1 MSRALALWRPLT
13 PAAKLLAVLAL
24 VYSLLHFGR
33 SAVWLPLVHH
43 GMVQAGQEMR
53 PVQRYILRGRPVGP
67 DNYRQYGPTFLFIMH
82 GFLTCCSGPD
92 PGHLD
97 LATVHPTPD
106 VVRLSRSL
114 YVLEMICFVAALW
127 FVLAGIR
134 FWLEQVPRERL
145 SRAAP
150 YAGAAVVL
158 IWLNYTPF
166 YEIIDV
172 KTVEAWEVCLLSAA
186 MYAHLRQKDFWVGFC
201 VAAATLM
208 KWLPGFFFLLLL
220 LRNRRAFVYG
230 CLCLVAFLGIS
241 HAVYGPELG
250 FKYPLLPLKA
260 ASGNTIESTGIAN
273 MSLKGLFVKGF
284 GRLQTPQGGLFEGGD
299 PRSGYYVNVS
309 PGRANL
315 SNLLGNLC
323 TVGITLW
330 FVRAMFDRRRRARSV
345 DNDLWEWA
353 LTGAVMFVV
362 SPLLA
367 YEYSVLVLPAFSIA
381 AAMVIA
387 IRPDRKRMVATA
399 IFALALFLVGN
410 MVPRQLVQTIIPTAA
425 VIRWSGYT
433 HLKLTEAYYYFGFPM
448 LGVMLLVIMLWWV
461 RPEPW
466 DAPAMSRPT

>member
-1 MSRALALWRPLT
+1 MSGALALWRPLT
-13 PAAKLLAVLAL
+13 PVAKILTALAI

-43 GMVQAGQEMR
+43 GMVQAGQEMP
-53 PVQRYILRGRPVGP
+53 PVQRYLLHGRPVGP

-82 GFLTCCSGPD
+82 GFLTCCAGPD

-97 LATVHPTPD
+97 LGTAHPTPD
-106 VVRLSRSL
+106 HVRLSRSL
-114 YVLEMICFVAALW
+114 YVLEMVCFVAALW
-127 FVLAGIR
+127 FVLASIR
-134 FWLEQVPRERL
+134 LWLEQVPRERL

-186 MYAHLRQKDFWVGFC
+186 MYAHLRGKDFWTGSC

-208 KWLPGFFFLLLL
+208 KWLPGFFFLVLL
-220 LRNRRAFVYG
+220 LRNRRAFAYG
-230 CLCLVAFLGIS
+230 SLCLVAFLGIS
-241 HAVYGPELG
+241 HVVYGPELG
-250 FKYPLLPLKA
+250 FQYPLLPVKA
-260 ASGNTIESTGIAN
+260 ASGNTIGFTGIAN
-273 MSLKGLFVKGF
+273 MSLKGLFVKGL
-284 GRLQTPQGGLFEGGD
+284 GRLETPQGGLFEVGD
-299 PRSGYYVNVS
+299 ARSGYYVNVS
-309 PGRANL
+309 PGGANL

-323 TVGITLW
+323 TVGITLR
-330 FVRAMFDRRRRARSV
+330 FVWAMLDRRRRARSV
-345 DNDLWEWA
+345 DNDVWAWA
-353 LTGAVMFVV
+353 LAGAVMFVV

-387 IRPDRKRMVATA
+387 IRPDRKRMVAAA

-410 MVPRQLVQTIIPTAA
+410 VVPRQLVQKIIPMAA

-433 HLKLTEAYYYFGFPM
+433 HLKPTEAYYYFGFPM
-448 LGVMLLVIMLWWV
+448 LGVMLLVIMLWCV
-461 RPEPW
+461 RPEPC
-466 DAPAMSRPT
+466 DAPAVSQPT